1 MAGRDFVHRLP
12 DSELAF
18 ARRQALLWRLHVD
31 PPLLVLV
38 LLICGVGL
46 VVLYSAVDGDVPRLQ
61 TQAMRLGLALGVML
75 AVAQVPPRSLRRWSL
90 PMYLVGLSL
99 LVAVLFIGVSAKGA
113 QRWID
118 LPGLPRFQPS
128 EIMKVVVP
136 MMMAAFM
143 ADRSL
148 PPRFGVLCVA
158 LLLLA
163 IPAALIAVQPD
174 LGTAILVTGSGVAI
188 ILLAGIQWR
197 FVLAA
202 GLAGLAALPALW
214 MVMKDYQRQR
224 VLTLFDPETDPLG
237 AGWNIIQSKTAI
249 GSGGLYGKGLMQ
261 GTQSHLDFL
270 PESDTDF
277 IIAVMAEETGFFGVM
292 VLLVLYFLVI
302 TRGLYIATQAQ
313 DVYSRLLAGSI
324 SFTFFIYAFVNIAMV
339 SGLLPVVGVP
349 LPLVSYG
356 GTSAITLMAAFGILM
371 AVHTHPKMRRA

>member
-18 ARRQALLWRLHVD
+18 ARRQAWLWRLHVD
-31 PPLLVLV
+31 LPLLLLVLLV
-38 LLICGVGL
+38 CGLGL
-46 VVLYSAVDGDVPRLQ
+46 VVLYSAVDGDFDRLQ
-61 TQAMRLGLALGVML
+61 TQAARLGLAFAVML
-75 AVAQVPPRSLRRWSL
+75 AVAQVPPRSLQRWSL
-90 PMYLVGLSL
+90 PLYLVGLGL
-99 LVAVLFIGVSAKGA
+99 LVAVLFFGVSAKGA

-128 EIMKVVVP
+128 EIMKIVVP
-136 MMMAAFM
+136 MVLAAFLSE
-143 ADRSL
+143 RRL
-148 PPRFGVLCVA
+148 PPRFSVLCVA

-163 IPAALIAVQPD
+163 VPAVLIGLQPD

-188 ILLAGIQWR
+188 VLLAGIQWR
-197 FVLAA
+197 FVVGA
-202 GLAGLAALPALW
+202 GLAGLAALPAFW
-214 MVMKDYQRQR
+214 FVMKDYQRQR
-224 VLTLFDPETDPLG
+224 VLTLFDPESDPLG

-277 IIAVMAEETGFFGVM
+277 IIAVMAEEMGFLGVL

-302 TRGLYIATQAQ
+302 TRGLYIAIQAQ
-313 DVYSRLLAGSI
+313 DVYSRLLAGSL

-356 GTSAITLMAAFGILM
+356 GTSALTLMAAFGILM
-371 AVHTHPKMRRA
+371 AIHTHPKMLRA

>member
-31 PPLLVLV
+31 LPLLALV

-75 AVAQVPPRSLRRWSL
+75 AIAQVPPRSLRRWSL
-90 PMYLVGLSL
+90 PMYLVGLAL

>member
-31 PPLLVLV
+31 LPLLVLV
-38 LLICGVGL
+38 MLVCGLGL
-46 VVLYSAVDGDVPRLQ
+46 VVLYSAVDGDFQRLQ
-61 TQAMRLGLALGVML
+61 SQAVRLGLAFGVML
-75 AVAQVPPRSLRRWSL
+75 AVAQVPPRTLRRWSL
-90 PMYLVGLSL
+90 PLYLVGLAL
-99 LVAVLFIGVSAKGA
+99 LVAVLFFGVSAKGA

-128 EIMKVVVP
+128 EIMKLVVP
-136 MMMAAFM
+136 MVLAAFL
-143 ADRSL
+143 AERSL
-148 PPRFGVLCVA
+148 PPRFAVLCVA

-163 IPAALIAVQPD
+163 VPAVLIGMQPD
-174 LGTAILVTGSGVAI
+174 LGTAILVVGSGVAI

-197 FVLAA
+197 YIVA
-202 GLAGLAALPALW
+202 AGLAALAALPAFW
-214 MVMKDYQRQR
+214 YVMKDYQRQR
-224 VLTLFDPETDPLG
+224 VLTLFDPESDPLG

-277 IIAVMAEETGFFGVM
+277 IIAVMAEEMGFLGVL

-313 DVYSRLLAGSI
+313 DVYSRLLAGSL

-356 GTSAITLMAAFGILM
+356 GTSALTLMAAFGILM
-371 AVHTHPKMRRA
+371 AIHTHPKMLRA

>member
-18 ARRQALLWRLHVD
+18 ARRQALLLRLHVD
-31 PPLLVLV
+31 LPLLVLV
-38 LLICGVGL
+38 LLVCGLGL
-46 VVLYSAVDGDVPRLQ
+46 VVLYSALDGDVARLQ
-61 TQAMRLGLALGVML
+61 SQASRLGLALAVML

-90 PMYLVGLSL
+90 PMYLVGVGL

-128 EIMKVVVP
+128 EIMKLVVP
-136 MMMAAFM
+136 MVLAAFLSE
-143 ADRSL
+143 RSL
-148 PPRFGVLCVA
+148 PPRLPVVCLA

-174 LGTAILVTGSGVAI
+174 LGTAILVTGSGLAI
-188 ILLAGIQWR
+188 VLLAGIQWR
-197 FVLAA
+197 WVMAA

-214 MVMKDYQRQR
+214 FVMKDYQRQR
-224 VLTLFDPETDPLG
+224 VLTLFDPESDPLG

-277 IIAVMAEETGFFGVM
+277 IIAVMAEEMGFLGVM

-302 TRGLYIATQAQ
+302 TRGLYIATQAP
-313 DVYSRLLAGSI
+313 DPYSRLLAGSL

-356 GTSAITLMAAFGILM
+356 GTSALTLMAAFGILM
-371 AVHTHPKMRRA
+371 AIHTHPKRLRV

>member
-1 MAGRDFVHRLP
+1 MAGRDFVRRLP

-31 PPLLVLV
+31 LPLLVLV
-38 LLICGVGL
+38 LLVCGLGL
-46 VVLYSAVDGDVPRLQ
+46 VVLYSAVDGDFQRLQ
-61 TQAMRLGLALGVML
+61 SQVVRLGLAFGVML
-75 AVAQVPPRSLRRWSL
+75 MVAQVPPRTLRRWSL
-90 PMYLVGLSL
+90 PLYLLGVAL
-99 LVAVLFIGVSAKGA
+99 LLAVLVFGVSAKGA

-128 EIMKVVVP
+128 EIMKIVVP
-136 MMMAAFM
+136 MVLAAFL
-143 ADRSL
+143 AERSL
-148 PPRFGVLCVA
+148 PPRFVVLCVA

-163 IPAALIAVQPD
+163 VPAALIGLQPD
-174 LGTAILVTGSGVAI
+174 LGTAILVTGSGMAI

-197 FVLAA
+197 YVLT
-202 GLAGLAALPALW
+202 AGLAALAALPAFW
-214 MVMKDYQRQR
+214 FVMKDYQRQR
-224 VLTLFDPETDPLG
+224 VLTLFDPESDPLG

-277 IIAVMAEETGFFGVM
+277 IIAVMAEEMGFLGVL

-313 DVYSRLLAGSI
+313 DVYSRLLGGSL

-356 GTSAITLMAAFGILM
+356 GTSALTLMAAFGILM
-371 AVHTHPKMRRA
+371 AIHTHPKLLRA

>member
-18 ARRQALLWRLHVD
+18 ARRQAWLWRLHVD
-31 PPLLVLV
+31 LPLLVLV
-38 LLICGVGL
+38 LLVCGLGL
-46 VVLYSAVDGDVPRLQ
+46 VVLYSAVDGDFDRLQ
-61 TQAMRLGLALGVML
+61 TQAARLGLAFAVML
-75 AVAQVPPRSLRRWSL
+75 AVAQVPPRSLQRWSL
-90 PMYLVGLSL
+90 PLYLVGLGL
-99 LVAVLFIGVSAKGA
+99 LVAVLFFGVSAKGA

-128 EIMKVVVP
+128 EIMKIVVP
-136 MMMAAFM
+136 MVLAAFLSE
-143 ADRSL
+143 RRL
-148 PPRFGVLCVA
+148 PPRFSVLCVA

-163 IPAALIAVQPD
+163 VPAVLIGLQPD

-188 ILLAGIQWR
+188 VLLAGIQWR
-197 FVLAA
+197 FVVGA
-202 GLAGLAALPALW
+202 GLAGLAALPAFW
-214 MVMKDYQRQR
+214 FVMKDYQRQR
-224 VLTLFDPETDPLG
+224 VLTLFDPESDPLG

-277 IIAVMAEETGFFGVM
+277 IIAVMAEEMGFLGVL

-302 TRGLYIATQAQ
+302 TRGLYIAIQAQ
-313 DVYSRLLAGSI
+313 DVYSRLLAGSL

-356 GTSAITLMAAFGILM
+356 GTSALTLMAAFGILM
-371 AVHTHPKMRRA
+371 AIHTHPKMLRA